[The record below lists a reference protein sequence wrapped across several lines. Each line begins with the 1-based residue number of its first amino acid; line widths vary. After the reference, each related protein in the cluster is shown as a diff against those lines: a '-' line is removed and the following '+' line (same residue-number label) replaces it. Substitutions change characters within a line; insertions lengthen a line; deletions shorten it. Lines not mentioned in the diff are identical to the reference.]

1 MNLRSDN
8 RKTYAVR
15 MAFVVLLCLA
25 VHAIIVSDFLG
36 GGSTLCIWKP
46 ERMRVALASLI
57 IIGIA
62 AYEFRPKAKEDDPD
76 EGVLSAP
83 VAEKDAEAS
92 AGGARASRLRE
103 EQATEPTS
111 GAEDVRG
118 RDAPAPCAVPPPV
131 PVVRAAE
138 DDAVPGVLAVD
149 SDRRAVAWDKARE
162 MPHNFVPDPDAD
174 YEYLRLMHDAA
185 RAGSRRAMVKLADY
199 ARRRCADVESYYWL
213 TLAKIHGAEGLD
225 EAIEYCRKQWKV
237 NGFNPEYENE
247 YVFFT
252 ERQGVLGRAALRL
265 DSGVDA
271 AMARARL
278 KAMIAKGD
286 RQAKLF
292 SEHCGG

>member
-1 MNLRSDN
+1 MSLRSDN
-8 RKTYAVR
+8 RKSYVAR
-15 MAFVVLLCLA
+15 MAFVALFCLA
-25 VHAIIVSDFLG
+25 VHAFIVSEFLG

-62 AYEFRPKAKEDDPD
+62 AYEFRPKAREDDPD
-76 EGVLSAP
+76 EGVLLAS

-92 AGGARASRLRE
+92 AGGAGASRPRE
-103 EQATEPTS
+103 EQTVEPTS
-111 GAEDVRG
+111 ATEDLRG
-118 RDAPAPCAVPPPV
+118 RDAPAPCVQAPSAPG
-131 PVVRAAE
+131 VRATE
-138 DDAVPGVLAVD
+138 DEAVPGVSAVD
-149 SDRRAVAWDKARE
+149 SDRRAAAWDKARE

-213 TLAKIHGAEGLD
+213 TMAKIHGAEGLD
-225 EAIEYCRKQWKV
+225 EAIAYCRNQWKV

-247 YVFFT
+247 YIFFT

-265 DSGVDA
+265 DSGVDVT
-271 AMARARL
+271 MARARL
-278 KAMIAKGD
+278 KAMIAEGD
-286 RQAKLF
+286 HEAELIF
-292 SEHCGG
+292 EHCG

>member
-1 MNLRSDN
+1 MSLRSDN
-8 RKTYAVR
+8 RRTYATR
-15 MAFVVLLCLA
+15 MALVVLFCLF
-25 VHAIIVSDFLG
+25 VHALIVSDFLG

-46 ERMRVALASLI
+46 ERMRVALASFI

-62 AYEFRPKAKEDDPD
+62 AYEFRPKSKEDDPD
-76 EGVLSAP
+76 EGVLAVPSA
-83 VAEKDAEAS
+83 
-92 AGGARASRLRE
+92 AGEETGAGASRPRE
-103 EQATEPTS
+103 EQTVEPTS
-111 GAEDVRG
+111 ATEDLRG
-118 RDAPAPCAVPPPV
+118 RDAPAPCAVPPSV
-131 PVVRAAE
+131 PVARTVE
-138 DDAVPGVLAVD
+138 DDAVPGVSAVD

-213 TLAKIHGAEGLD
+213 TMAKIHGAEGLD
-225 EAIEYCRKQWKV
+225 EAIAYCRNQWKV

-271 AMARARL
+271 TMARTRL
-278 KAMIAKGD
+278 KAMIANGD
-286 RQAKLF
+286 QEAKLIF
-292 SEHCGG
+292 EHCGG

>member
-1 MNLRSDN
+1 MSLRSDN
-8 RKTYAVR
+8 RKVYAVR
-15 MAFVVLLCLA
+15 MAFVALFCLA
-25 VHAIIVSDFLG
+25 VHALVVSEFLG

-57 IIGIA
+57 VIGIA
-62 AYEFRPKAKEDDPD
+62 AYEFRPKAKADDPN

-83 VAEKDAEAS
+83 EDAQETGAS
-92 AGGARASRLRE
+92 AGAETSRPRA
-103 EQATEPTS
+103 EQTEEPTS
-111 GAEDVRG
+111 GAEDTRG
-118 RDAPAPCAVPPPV
+118 RDTPAPRVLTPSV
-131 PVVRAAE
+131 PVGRTVE
-138 DDAVPGVLAVD
+138 DEAVPGVSAAD

-213 TLAKIHGAEGLD
+213 TMAKIHGAEGLD
-225 EAIEYCRKQWKV
+225 EAIAYCRNQWKV

-265 DSGVDA
+265 DSGVDVT
-271 AMARARL
+271 MARARL
-278 KAMIAKGD
+278 KVLIANGD
-286 RQAKLF
+286 QEAKLIL
-292 SEHCGG
+292 ERCG